1 MKNFAVY
8 FLVISA
14 AHEPMR
20 QVGWAT
26 GYALSIY
33 GTEYTQQCP
42 FGTGMVM
49 AMVELSVF
57 EGIINGQRWEMQ
69 LKGVAQ
75 RLIAGVTRAVLR
87 SSVREFLAQDYMQA
101 LGVPTSRSLTLYVSK
116 SETVRLVF
124 SRLLLY

>member
-33 GTEYTQQCP
+33 GTIP
-42 FGTGMVM
+42 NNVHLVRVMVM
-49 AMVELSVF
+49 AMVEQYLY
-57 EGIINGQRWEMQ
+57 
-69 LKGVAQ
+69 LKESSMDS
-75 RLIAGVTRAVLR
+75 AG
-87 SSVREFLAQDYMQA
+87 
-101 LGVPTSRSLTLYVSK
+101 K
-116 SETVRLVF
+116 CN
-124 SRLLLY
+124 

>member
-1 MKNFAVY
+1 MDWRLMKNFAVY

-42 FGTGMVM
+42 FGTGMV
-49 AMVELSVF
+49 AMVEH
-57 EGIINGQRWEMQ
+57 ICI
-69 LKGVAQ
+69 
-75 RLIAGVTRAVLR
+75 
-87 SSVREFLAQDYMQA
+87 
-101 LGVPTSRSLTLYVSK
+101 
-116 SETVRLVF
+116 
-124 SRLLLY
+124 